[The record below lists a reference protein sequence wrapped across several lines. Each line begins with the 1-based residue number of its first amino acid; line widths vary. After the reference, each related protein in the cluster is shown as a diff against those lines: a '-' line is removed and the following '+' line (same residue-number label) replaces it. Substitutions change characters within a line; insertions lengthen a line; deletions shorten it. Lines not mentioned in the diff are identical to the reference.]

1 MPRRLLTCWRRT
13 CNRSPLAGSSREY
26 PNTIPTPP
34 TILSRRSAPASGA
47 SALIRESERMHTP
60 GQFGPPAIS
69 AFAPLCTKRERS
81 QIGTGNRVR
90 TGEFPIRV
98 DQFLAIR
105 AEKLWP
111 EPSAENSTPK
121 KTTPCPRPTR
131 WRARCT
137 CIARHDL
144 PLTVVMLRRDVDAND
159 QSSTQTI
166 NSGDRPEPERSPA
179 LYEKTHL
186 LPRAKNQK
194 GQAVWRTPGTRA
206 LI

>member
-1 MPRRLLTCWRRT
+1 MPRRLLTRWRRT

-90 TGEFPIRV
+90 TGELPIQV

-105 AEKLWP
+105 FLGRGNFRTGLGPQLLRDNPLSKAD
-111 EPSAENSTPK
+111 AMAGPK
-121 KTTPCPRPTR
+121 H
-131 WRARCT
+131 
-137 CIARHDL
+137 RHRV
-144 PLTVVMLRRDVDAND
+144 P
-159 QSSTQTI
+159 
-166 NSGDRPEPERSPA
+166 
-179 LYEKTHL
+179 
-186 LPRAKNQK
+186 
-194 GQAVWRTPGTRA
+194 
-206 LI
+206 

>member
-1 MPRRLLTCWRRT
+1 MPRRLLTRWRRT

-111 EPSAENSTPK
+111 EPSAEISTPK
-121 KTTPCPRPTR
+121 KTTPCQRPTR

-159 QSSTQTI
+159 Q
-166 NSGDRPEPERSPA
+166 
-179 LYEKTHL
+179 
-186 LPRAKNQK
+186 
-194 GQAVWRTPGTRA
+194 
-206 LI
+206 

>member
-1 MPRRLLTCWRRT
+1 MRRRLLTRWRRT

-69 AFAPLCTKRERS
+69 AFAPLCTKRERL

-90 TGEFPIRV
+90 TGELPIRG

-105 AEKLWP
+105 AEKLSP
-111 EPSAENSTPK
+111 TVRVQSAWRRRSL
-121 KTTPCPRPTR
+121 RPTAGQR
-131 WRARCT
+131 PQRRRLARGAGAGGRPLPGHRDASDVNCLT
-137 CIARHDL
+137 SVLPARDL
-144 PLTVVMLRRDVDAND
+144 LCRNPLQRDFAMF
-159 QSSTQTI
+159 
-166 NSGDRPEPERSPA
+166 
-179 LYEKTHL
+179 L
-186 LPRAKNQK
+186 
-194 GQAVWRTPGTRA
+194 
-206 LI
+206 